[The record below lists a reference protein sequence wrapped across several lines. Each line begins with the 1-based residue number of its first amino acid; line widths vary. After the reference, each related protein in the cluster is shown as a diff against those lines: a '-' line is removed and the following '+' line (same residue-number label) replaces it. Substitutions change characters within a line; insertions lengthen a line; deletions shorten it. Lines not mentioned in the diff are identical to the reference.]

1 MSAAVFS
8 RVSAACL
15 PCEVLWLAR
24 FLGAAEI
31 LTEHLAV
38 TSIEE
43 TSVDPRAGER
53 GSTAISGH
61 VAVRHHREGGLST
74 TADSLRRLDPG
85 ARGPHTSAGAS
96 ARENIRAERHPSFG
110 VSCDTTSTSVA
121 DPPLPTYPPTLHSC
135 VSVSSLT
142 RGSSPS
148 ARGMNPTPST
158 TTPSSRRSNGEKATR
173 NICTARHRHQPP
185 RHRPRRSLSP
195 SGCRATPATG

>member
-31 LTEHLAV
+31 LVLTEHLAV

-85 ARGPHTSAGAS
+85 ARGPHTRAGAS
-96 ARENIRAERHPSFG
+96 ARENIRHPFG
-110 VSCDTTSTSVA
+110 VSRVIPSRPPSLT
-121 DPPLPTYPPTLHSC
+121 PPLPTYPPTLLSC

-185 RHRPRRSLSP
+185 RHRPRRSLYP

>member
-1 MSAAVFS
+1 MFS
-8 RVSAACL
+8 RVSAACRL
-15 PCEVLWLAR
+15 REVLSLAR
-24 FLGAAEI
+24 FLGAPERPDCC
-31 LTEHLAV
+31 EHLAF

-85 ARGPHTSAGAS
+85 ARGPHTRAGAYT
-96 ARENIRAERHPSFG
+96 RENIRHPFG
-110 VSCDTTSTSVA
+110 VSRVTPRPSSLT
-121 DPPLPTYPPTLHSC
+121 PPLPTYPPTLLSC
-135 VSVSSLT
+135 VSVSSLI